1 MEQYYTN
8 ELTLELAASLA
19 RSPGTT
25 ARIVTGRGLSR

>member
-1 MEQYYTN
+1 MEQQYIN
-8 ELTLELAASLA
+8 ELTPELAASLA